1 MDKFEEIKQLEEE
14 LEQYEMAYRL
24 GMPTGVSDEE
34 YDKKYKHLQE
44 LYGDNVDKDSIL
56 NRIIPDTVDGF
67 EKVNHEIKM
76 LSLDNTYNKNELDNW
91 INHIDNKKS
100 SLLVQ
105 RKIDGCSL
113 SCVYVKGKLQRI
125 VTRGDG
131 ITGENITSNID
142 CIKDIPTILSKWD
155 DGSEIP
161 DLIEIRGEV
170 YMTYEEFNRINNEL
184 EKNNEKLY
192 ANPRNLTAGTIKLLN
207 PNDAKKRQLNFI
219 VHSIGAYKENINNV
233 YHKINYLHD
242 FYVFCEAWGFKVVD
256 TEYIETYE
264 KLWDIINKFDNDRKE
279 LKYPTDGA
287 VIKVDS
293 FSYQKEL
300 GNTSKVPKWA
310 IAYKYEAEKAK
321 TKIKSITLQVGRT
334 GAITPVAELEPVELS
349 GSVVKRATCHNID
362 EMIARDIR
370 IGDNIWIEKSG
381 EIIPYI
387 IGPVKEDRTPDIVPF
402 IFNKKC
408 PICGSEA
415 IQYPGLKH
423 WFCSNSECPGV
434 LQTKM
439 EHFVSRNCLNIEDVS
454 GAWIEKFIQSGF
466 LKTFIDFFKLTKEQ
480 LLTLDRMGDKLADK
494 IITNISKSS
503 YTESWRLLH
512 AIGIEGVGKTISKD
526 VLKSYDNDFISL
538 YQDCQ
543 NKETTK
549 LFTLNTIGPVV
560 KNNIFNYFYQNKEIK
575 ELLNY
580 ISFKVTQIP
589 SFSKLSGKTICITGT
604 HEVSRDELIQEIEN
618 LGGKVVGSVSKKTDY
633 LLLGKDPGSKYA
645 KAIKLGTKIITNLN
659 EINN

>member
-1 MDKFEEIKQLEEE
+1 MNKAEEIKQLEEE

-34 YDKKYKHLQE
+34 YDKKYKHLRE
-44 LYGDNVDKDSIL
+44 LYDGNIDKDSII
-56 NRIIPDTVDGF
+56 NRIIPDTVEGF
-67 EKVNHEIKM
+67 EKVNHITKM
-76 LSLDNTYNKNELDNW
+76 LSLDNTYNKDELSDW
-91 INHIDNKKS
+91 LAHIDENKS
-100 SLLVQ
+100 FLLIQ

-113 SCVYVKGKLQRI
+113 SCVYRNGKLQRI
-125 VTRGDG
+125 LTRGDG
-131 ITGENITSNID
+131 IIGEDITSNIG
-142 CIKDIPTILSKWD
+142 CIDGIPRNLIGETKN
-155 DGSEIP
+155 IP
-161 DLIEIRGEV
+161 DFIEIRGEV
-170 YMTYEEFNRINNEL
+170 YMTYDEFNRINSEL

-207 PNDAKKRQLNFI
+207 PNDAKQRKLNFI
-219 VHSIGAYKENINNV
+219 VHSIGAYKTNFNSIAC
-233 YHKINYLHD
+233 LGD
-242 FYVFCEAWGFKVVD
+242 FYDRCTSWGFKIVD
-256 TEYIETYE
+256 TEFVKNNDY
-264 KLWDIINKFDNDRKE
+264 LWEIINKYDNDRKH
-279 LKYPTDGA
+279 LNYPTDGA
-287 VIKVDS
+287 VIKVDR
-293 FSYQKEL
+293 FDYQKEL

-349 GSVVKRATCHNID
+349 GSIVKRATCHNID

-408 PICGSEA
+408 PVCGSEA

-494 IITNISKSS
+494 IITNISKAS

-526 VLKSYDNDFISL
+526 VLKSYDNDFILL
-538 YQDCQ
+538 YKDCQ
-543 NKETTK
+543 NKDTTK
-549 LFTLNTIGPVV
+549 LFTINAGGPII
-560 KNNIFNYFYQNKEIK
+560 KNNIFNFFHNNKEIE
-575 ELLNY
+575 ELLKY
-580 ISFKVTQIP
+580 ISFKANEIP
-589 SFSKLSGKTICITGT
+589 TFSKLSGKTICITGT
-604 HEVSRDELIQEIEN
+604 HDISRDDLIQEIEN

-633 LLLGKDPGSKYA
+633 LLLGKEPGSKYA

-659 EINN
+659 EIR